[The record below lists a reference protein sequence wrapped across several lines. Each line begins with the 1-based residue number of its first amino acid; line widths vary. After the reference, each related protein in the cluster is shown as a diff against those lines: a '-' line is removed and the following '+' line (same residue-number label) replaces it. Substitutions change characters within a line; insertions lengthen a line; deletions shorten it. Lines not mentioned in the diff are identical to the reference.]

1 MAALQPVLRLSS
13 EYPGAEEVHCFASEK
28 KSALE
33 NYQRQSQ
40 IVGDNR
46 MAEAEEEGEFIRVP
60 MCFTHRANNL

>member
-1 MAALQPVLRLSS
+1 MAPLQPVLRLSS
-13 EYPGAEEVHCFASEK
+13 EYPGADEVHCNASEK

-33 NYQRQSQ
+33 NNQSQ
-40 IVGDNR
+40 IGRDKR